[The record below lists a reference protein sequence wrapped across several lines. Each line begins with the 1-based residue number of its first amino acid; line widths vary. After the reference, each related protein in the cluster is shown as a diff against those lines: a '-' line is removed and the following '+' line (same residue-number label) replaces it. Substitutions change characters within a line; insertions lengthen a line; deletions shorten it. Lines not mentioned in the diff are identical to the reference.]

1 MALSPAFAR
10 KGHFSSD
17 STALRSSSQLSLD
30 GVSTHGGNA
39 PEEAETTLSV
49 SGMTCASC
57 VSGIERHLASLDGVS
72 SVKVDLMTAQAT
84 VCHTSQLVS
93 ADTLRAAIEEMGF
106 DASVLSSATRHD
118 QNSHAANSAALILGE
133 QPVESWFNVEGMTCG
148 SCVATITAL
157 LTGLPGVISADVQ
170 LLTAQA
176 MVKHRPRDIGIRE
189 IANVLSGAGYQ
200 TTPLNAG
207 SDANGALLTDPSA
220 MALQNLQKH
229 RRQAGIRFA
238 WSLLFSI
245 PMLIISMIIDMALPA
260 SNPTA
265 KLFHRKVFQRYSVS
279 VICTFFIATA
289 AQIVLGAYF
298 YKHAFKSL
306 FRAKTA
312 NMDVLIA
319 LGTTAAYVGS
329 IVSVTIQKGDGE
341 QFFET
346 AVFLMTFVLLGRW
359 LESIAKGR
367 TVSAVEAL
375 VKMQPDDALLVHVQP
390 DQAPAV
396 LESISTR
403 MIQLGDLLQVNNGMR
418 VPCDG
423 VITRGQ
429 TDIDESLLTGESAPV
444 VKSEGSPVT
453 GGTLNISQ
461 SIQMRATAI
470 NESSTLSR
478 IVRLVREAQS
488 SKPHIQEVADRV
500 ASRFVP
506 FVVLASLIV
515 LIAWIAAG
523 AAGRVKP
530 EWLDSKQAMGGF
542 TSSSSSSNDMSG
554 MDGDE
559 HGQEPMAY
567 GIFALLNAVSVL
579 VIACPCAL
587 GLAAPTAIMVG
598 TGMAARFGILVK
610 GGGATME
617 AASKID
623 VVAFDKTGTL
633 TMGKPAV
640 IDSYVDKSL
649 DAQSSGFSAW
659 LYACILDLESQS
671 SHPLADAICAYI
683 RQNYQTGAAGLPPQ
697 LLEHTEL
704 PGRGMRATVDIPAEF
719 VTALGWPATASSAQ
733 ILVGKDAWA
742 KDEGCVMSTPLELRS
757 KWSDNGYTPVAVA
770 LVPIAST
777 TPGSVVAAFALA
789 DKVRPEARD
798 VVSKLKQ
805 RGIDVWMI
813 SGDHPAA
820 ANAIARELGIDH
832 VMAGVLPEQKSEVVR
847 SLQQRGKSST
857 ADLLMLPTNNAENTA
872 VNSPDLSKRPA
883 TVLADI
889 SATPLGSRMTS
900 WLPRFGRFSA
910 STTKYHPYAKV
921 AMVGDGVNDAPALAQ
936 ADVGIAVGSGTAAA
950 METAPALLMRPS
962 LYSLLTFLDLSRTV
976 FRRVKLN
983 FVWASMYNLVC
994 IPIAAGILYPAV
1006 DRGLPPVIAG
1016 LLMIASSLTVMVSS
1030 LSLKLHRERK
1040 Y

>member
-1 MALSPAFAR
+1 MPPSPVLKPKNR
-10 KGHFSSD
+10 FSSD
-17 STALRSSSQLSLD
+17 NTALQTPSQISDAD
-30 GVSTHGGNA
+30 GNT
-39 PEEAETTLSV
+39 AEVTETILSV

-57 VSGIERHLASLDGVS
+57 VNGIERHVGSIDGVS

-84 VCHTSQLVS
+84 ICHVSQMVP
-93 ADTLRAAIEEMGF
+93 ADSVRTAIEEMGF
-106 DASVLSSATRHD
+106 EASVLSSTTRNGK
-118 QNSHAANSAALILGE
+118 NSSAANNAALITGE

-148 SCVATITAL
+148 SCVATLTDL
-157 LTGLPGVISADVQ
+157 LTVLPGVIAADVQ

-176 MVKHRPRDIGIRE
+176 MVKHRPRDIGVRE
-189 IANVLSGAGYQ
+189 IADVMSNAGYKA
-200 TTPLNAG
+200 TPLDMD
-207 SDANGALLTDPSA
+207 SDANGGAAADPSA
-220 MALQNLQKH
+220 MALKNLEKH
-229 RRQAGIRFA
+229 RKKAAIRFY

-245 PMLIISMIIDMALPA
+245 PMLIISMIIDMALPK

-265 KLFHRKVFQRYSVS
+265 QAFHRKVFKHYSVS
-279 VICTFFIATA
+279 VICIFFIATP
-289 AQIVLGAYF
+289 AQIILGAYF

-306 FRAKTA
+306 YRAKTA

-319 LGTTAAYVGS
+319 LGTTAAYIGS
-329 IVSVTIQKGDGE
+329 IISVTIQDGDGE

-359 LESIAKGR
+359 LEAIAKGR

-375 VKMQPDDALLVHVQP
+375 VKMQPEEALLVRVQP
-390 DQAPAV
+390 DQSAPI
-396 LESISTR
+396 LESINTR
-403 MIQLGDLLQVNNGMR
+403 QIQLGDLLQVNNGMR

-423 VITRGQ
+423 VVTRGQ
-429 TDIDESLLTGESAPV
+429 TDIDESLLTGESVPV
-444 VKSEGSPVT
+444 VKSEGSAVT

-470 NESSTLSR
+470 NEASTLSR
-478 IVRLVREAQS
+478 IVKLVREAQS

-506 FVVLASLIV
+506 LVILASVVV
-515 LIAWIAAG
+515 LIAWIGAG
-523 AAGRVKP
+523 AAGNIRR

-542 TSSSSSSNDMSG
+542 GNTSS
-554 MDGDE
+554 MDGE
-559 HGQEPMAY
+559 HGREPMAY
-567 GIFALLNAVSVL
+567 GIFSLLNAVSVL

-598 TGMAARFGILVK
+598 TGLAARFGILVK

-623 VVAFDKTGTL
+623 IVAFDKTGTL

-640 IDSYVDKSL
+640 VDSYVDESL
-649 DAQSSGFSAW
+649 DARSAGFSAW
-659 LYACILDLESQS
+659 LSASIAELESLS
-671 SHPLADAICAYI
+671 SHPLAAAICTHI
-683 RQNYQTGAAGLPPQ
+683 RENRQAEGAAAVPPQ

-704 PGRGMRATVDIPAEF
+704 PGRGMRATVQIPAEF
-719 VTALGWPATASSAQ
+719 VSALGWPEAANSARL
-733 ILVGKDAWA
+733 LVGKDSWV
-742 KDEGCVMSTPLELRS
+742 KDEGCIISTPLETRS
-757 KWSDNGYTPVAVA
+757 RWSDNGHTPVAVA
-770 LVPIAST
+770 LVPIAPAL
-777 TPGSVVAAFALA
+777 PGSVVAAFALA
-789 DKVRPEARD
+789 DQVRPEARD

-805 RGIDVWMI
+805 RKIEVWMI

-847 SLQQRGKSST
+847 LLQQRGKNST
-857 ADLLMLPTNNAENTA
+857 EELPPLVLASPANNTT
-872 VNSPDLSKRPA
+872 VGSPDLGKQP
-883 TVLADI
+883 TDLAGI
-889 SATPLGSRMTS
+889 SAEPLRSRLTR
-900 WLPRFGRFSA
+900 WIPRLGLSK
-910 STTKYHPYAKV
+910 TKRRPYAKV

-950 METAPALLMRPS
+950 METAPALLMRPT
-962 LYSLLTFLDLSRTV
+962 LYSLLTFFDLSRTV

-983 FVWASMYNLVC
+983 FVWASMYNVVC

-1016 LLMIASSLTVMVSS
+1016 LLMIASSLSVMVSS
-1030 LSLKLHRERK
+1030 LSLKLYREPK
-1040 Y
+1040 YEKVSKK

>member
-1 MALSPAFAR
+1 MPSSPVFNS
-10 KGHFSSD
+10 KGRFSSD
-17 STALRSSSQLSLD
+17 STALHTPSQISHD
-30 GVSTHGGNA
+30 GASMHGDNA
-39 PEEAETTLSV
+39 PEETETILSV

-57 VSGIERHLASLDGVS
+57 VNGIERHISSMDGVS
-72 SVKVDLMTAQAT
+72 SIKVDLMTAQAT
-84 VCHTSQLVS
+84 VCHVGQLVTV
-93 ADTLRAAIEEMGF
+93 DILRAAIEEMGF
-106 DASVLSSATRHD
+106 DASVLSSTIRHNK
-118 QNSHAANSAALILGE
+118 NSAAANSAALISGE

-157 LTGLPGVISADVQ
+157 LSELPGVVNADVQ

-176 MVKHRPRDIGIRE
+176 MVKHRPRDIGVRE
-189 IANVLSGAGYQ
+189 IADALSSARYQ
-200 TTPLNAG
+200 TTPLNTGSADGAFAG
-207 SDANGALLTDPSA
+207 DPSA
-220 MALQNLQKH
+220 VALQNLQKH
-229 RRQAGIRFA
+229 RRQAAIRFA

-245 PMLIISMIIDMALPA
+245 PMLIISMIIDMALPE

-265 KLFHRKVFQRYSVS
+265 KLFHRKVFQHYSVS
-279 VICTFFIATA
+279 IICIFFIATA
-289 AQIVLGAYF
+289 AQIILGAYF
-298 YKHAFKSL
+298 YNHAFKSL

-329 IVSVTIQKGDGE
+329 IVSVTLQKGDGE

-359 LESIAKGR
+359 LEAIAKGR

-375 VKMQPDDALLVHVQP
+375 VKMQPDEALLVRVQP
-390 DQAPAV
+390 DQAQPV
-396 LESISTR
+396 LEPINTR
-403 MIQLGDLLQVNNGMR
+403 QIQLGDLLQVNNGMR

-429 TDIDESLLTGESAPV
+429 TDIDESLLTGESVPV
-444 VKSEGSPVT
+444 VKSEGSAVT

-506 FVVLASLIV
+506 FVVLAALIV
-515 LIAWIAAG
+515 FIAWIAAG
-523 AAGRVKP
+523 AAGAVRRQ
-530 EWLDSKQAMGGF
+530 WLDSKQAMGGF
-542 TSSSSSSNDMSG
+542 GSSG
-554 MDGDE
+554 MDGNG

-567 GIFALLNAVSVL
+567 GIFALLNAISVL

-640 IDSYVDKSL
+640 VDSYMDESL
-649 DAQSSGFSAW
+649 DARATGFSAW
-659 LYACILDLESQS
+659 LNACVLELESLS
-671 SHPLADAICAYI
+671 SHPLAAAICAYI
-683 RQNYQTGAAGLPPQ
+683 REHRPADAAALPSQ
-697 LLEHTEL
+697 LLEHMEL
-704 PGRGMRATVDIPAEF
+704 PGRGMRATVQIPAEF
-719 VTALGWPATASSAQ
+719 VSALGWPATATSAR
-733 ILVGKDAWA
+733 ILVGKDAWV
-742 KDEGCVMSTPLELRS
+742 KDEGSAMSTPLEMRS
-757 KWSDNGYTPVAVA
+757 RWSDNGYTPVAVA
-770 LVPIAST
+770 LVPIVPALS
-777 TPGSVVAAFALA
+777 GSVIAAFALA
-789 DKVRPEARD
+789 DQVRPEARD
-798 VVSKLKQ
+798 VVGKLKQ
-805 RGIDVWMI
+805 RGIEVWMI

-847 SLQQRGKSST
+847 SLQQRGRSST
-857 ADLLMLPTNNAENTA
+857 SDLQLMSTSAAENTM
-872 VNSPDLSKRPA
+872 VNSPDFSKRPA
-883 TVLADI
+883 TLAEM
-889 SATPLGSRMTS
+889 SAEPLGSRLARWM
-900 WLPRFGRFSA
+900 PRFGRLSA
-910 STTKYHPYAKV
+910 SATKYHPYAKV

-983 FVWASMYNLVC
+983 FVWASVYNIVC

-1006 DRGLPPVIAG
+1006 NRGLPPVIAG
-1016 LLMIASSLTVMVSS
+1016 LLMIASSLTVMASS
-1030 LSLKLHRERK
+1030 LSLKLYRERK

>member
-1 MALSPAFAR
+1 MPSSPVFGR
-10 KGHFSSD
+10 KDRFSSD
-17 STALRSSSQLSLD
+17 STALHTSSHSSHD
-30 GVSTHGGNA
+30 GNSTHGDTV
-39 PEEAETTLSV
+39 PEETETILSV

-57 VSGIERHLASLDGVS
+57 VNGIERHVASLDGVS

-84 VCHTSQLVS
+84 ICHTGQLVT
-93 ADTLRAAIEEMGF
+93 ADILRAAIEEMGF
-106 DASVLSSATRHD
+106 DASVLSSATRRN
-118 QNSHAANSAALILGE
+118 QNSHATNSAALISGE
-133 QPVESWFNVEGMTCG
+133 QPVDSWFDVEGMTCG
-148 SCVATITAL
+148 SCVATLTAL
-157 LTGLPGVISADVQ
+157 LTELPGVISADVQ

-176 MVKHRPRDIGIRE
+176 MVKHRPRDIGVRE
-189 IANVLSGAGYQ
+189 IADALSSAGYQ
-200 TTPLNAG
+200 TTPLNTGPDAHGEFAG
-207 SDANGALLTDPSA
+207 NPSA

-229 RRQAGIRFA
+229 RKKAAIRFA

-245 PMLIISMIIDMALPA
+245 PMLVISMIIDMALPM

-265 KLFHRKVFQRYSVS
+265 IAFHRKVFQHYSVS
-279 VICTFFIATA
+279 VICIFFIATA
-289 AQIVLGAYF
+289 AQIILGAYF

-329 IVSVTIQKGDGE
+329 IISVTMQKGDGE

-359 LESIAKGR
+359 LEAIAKGR

-375 VKMQPDDALLVHVQP
+375 VKMQPDEALLVRVQP
-390 DQAPAV
+390 DQAPPI
-396 LESISTR
+396 LESINTR
-403 MIQLGDLLQVNNGMR
+403 EIQLGDLLQVNNGMR

-429 TDIDESLLTGESAPV
+429 TDIDESLLTGESVPV
-444 VKSEGSPVT
+444 VKSEGSAVT

-506 FVVLASLIV
+506 FVILASVVV

-523 AAGRVKP
+523 AAGRVRR
-530 EWLDSKQAMGGF
+530 EWLDSKGAMGGF
-542 TSSSSSSNDMSG
+542 SSGSG
-554 MDGDE
+554 MDGE
-559 HGQEPMAY
+559 GHGREPMAY

-640 IDSYVDKSL
+640 VDSYMDESL
-649 DAQSSGFSAW
+649 EVRSTGFSAW
-659 LYACILDLESQS
+659 LNASILELESQS
-671 SHPLADAICAYI
+671 SHPLAAAICTYI
-683 RQNYQTGAAGLPPQ
+683 REHRQADAAATLLPQ
-697 LLEHTEL
+697 LLEHKEM
-704 PGRGMRATVDIPAEF
+704 PGRGMQATVLIPTEF
-719 VTALGWPATASSAQ
+719 VSALGWPATASSAR
-733 ILVGKDAWA
+733 ILVGKDSWV
-742 KDEGCVMSTPLELRS
+742 KDEGCAMPTPLEMRS
-757 KWSDNGYTPVAVA
+757 RWSDSGYTPVAVA
-770 LVPIAST
+770 LVPIAPTLS
-777 TPGSVVAAFALA
+777 GNVVAAFALA
-789 DKVRPEARD
+789 DQVRPEARD

-805 RGIDVWMI
+805 RGIEVWMI

-857 ADLLMLPTNNAENTA
+857 SSLPLMVEGYADNTM
-872 VNSPDLSKRPA
+872 VNSPDLSKRPV
-883 TVLADI
+883 TLADI
-889 SATPLGSRMTS
+889 SAGPLGSRITR
-900 WLPRFGRFSA
+900 WIPRFARFSA
-910 STTKYHPYAKV
+910 SKTKYHPYAKV

-983 FVWASMYNLVC
+983 FVWASMYNIVC

-1016 LLMIASSLTVMVSS
+1016 LLMIASSLTVMISS
-1030 LSLKLHRERK
+1030 LSLKLYRERK

>member
-1 MALSPAFAR
+1 
-10 KGHFSSD
+10 
-17 STALRSSSQLSLD
+17 
-30 GVSTHGGNA
+30 
-39 PEEAETTLSV
+39 
-49 SGMTCASC
+49 
-57 VSGIERHLASLDGVS
+57 
-72 SVKVDLMTAQAT
+72 
-84 VCHTSQLVS
+84 
-93 ADTLRAAIEEMGF
+93 
-106 DASVLSSATRHD
+106 
-118 QNSHAANSAALILGE
+118 
-133 QPVESWFNVEGMTCG
+133 
-148 SCVATITAL
+148 
-157 LTGLPGVISADVQ
+157 
-170 LLTAQA
+170 
-176 MVKHRPRDIGIRE
+176 
-189 IANVLSGAGYQ
+189 
-200 TTPLNAG
+200 
-207 SDANGALLTDPSA
+207 
-220 MALQNLQKH
+220 
-229 RRQAGIRFA
+229 
-238 WSLLFSI
+238 
-245 PMLIISMIIDMALPA
+245 
-260 SNPTA
+260 
-265 KLFHRKVFQRYSVS
+265 
-279 VICTFFIATA
+279 
-289 AQIVLGAYF
+289 
-298 YKHAFKSL
+298 
-306 FRAKTA
+306 
-312 NMDVLIA
+312 
-319 LGTTAAYVGS
+319 
-329 IVSVTIQKGDGE
+329 
-341 QFFET
+341 
-346 AVFLMTFVLLGRW
+346 
-359 LESIAKGR
+359 
-367 TVSAVEAL
+367 
-375 VKMQPDDALLVHVQP
+375 
-390 DQAPAV
+390 
-396 LESISTR
+396 
-403 MIQLGDLLQVNNGMR
+403 
-418 VPCDG
+418 
-423 VITRGQ
+423 
-429 TDIDESLLTGESAPV
+429 
-444 VKSEGSPVT
+444 
-453 GGTLNISQ
+453 
-461 SIQMRATAI
+461 
-470 NESSTLSR
+470 
-478 IVRLVREAQS
+478 
-488 SKPHIQEVADRV
+488 
-500 ASRFVP
+500 
-506 FVVLASLIV
+506 
-515 LIAWIAAG
+515 
-523 AAGRVKP
+523 
-530 EWLDSKQAMGGF
+530 WLDSKQAMGGF
-542 TSSSSSSNDMSG
+542 TSSSSSNDMSG

-640 IDSYVDKSL
+640 IDSHVDKSL

-883 TVLADI
+883 T
-889 SATPLGSRMTS
+889 
-900 WLPRFGRFSA
+900 
-910 STTKYHPYAKV
+910 
-921 AMVGDGVNDAPALAQ
+921 
-936 ADVGIAVGSGTAAA
+936 
-950 METAPALLMRPS
+950 
-962 LYSLLTFLDLSRTV
+962 
-976 FRRVKLN
+976 
-983 FVWASMYNLVC
+983 
-994 IPIAAGILYPAV
+994 
-1006 DRGLPPVIAG
+1006 
-1016 LLMIASSLTVMVSS
+1016 
-1030 LSLKLHRERK
+1030 
-1040 Y
+1040 

>member
-1 MALSPAFAR
+1 
-10 KGHFSSD
+10 
-17 STALRSSSQLSLD
+17 
-30 GVSTHGGNA
+30 
-39 PEEAETTLSV
+39 
-49 SGMTCASC
+49 
-57 VSGIERHLASLDGVS
+57 
-72 SVKVDLMTAQAT
+72 
-84 VCHTSQLVS
+84 
-93 ADTLRAAIEEMGF
+93 
-106 DASVLSSATRHD
+106 
-118 QNSHAANSAALILGE
+118 
-133 QPVESWFNVEGMTCG
+133 
-148 SCVATITAL
+148 
-157 LTGLPGVISADVQ
+157 
-170 LLTAQA
+170 
-176 MVKHRPRDIGIRE
+176 
-189 IANVLSGAGYQ
+189 
-200 TTPLNAG
+200 
-207 SDANGALLTDPSA
+207 
-220 MALQNLQKH
+220 
-229 RRQAGIRFA
+229 
-238 WSLLFSI
+238 
-245 PMLIISMIIDMALPA
+245 
-260 SNPTA
+260 
-265 KLFHRKVFQRYSVS
+265 
-279 VICTFFIATA
+279 
-289 AQIVLGAYF
+289 
-298 YKHAFKSL
+298 
-306 FRAKTA
+306 AKTA

-523 AAGRVKP
+523 AAGRVKR

-542 TSSSSSSNDMSG
+542 TSSSSSNDMSG

-633 TMGKPAV
+633 TMGKPA
-640 IDSYVDKSL
+640 
-649 DAQSSGFSAW
+649 
-659 LYACILDLESQS
+659 
-671 SHPLADAICAYI
+671 
-683 RQNYQTGAAGLPPQ
+683 
-697 LLEHTEL
+697 
-704 PGRGMRATVDIPAEF
+704 
-719 VTALGWPATASSAQ
+719 
-733 ILVGKDAWA
+733 
-742 KDEGCVMSTPLELRS
+742 
-757 KWSDNGYTPVAVA
+757 
-770 LVPIAST
+770 
-777 TPGSVVAAFALA
+777 
-789 DKVRPEARD
+789 
-798 VVSKLKQ
+798 
-805 RGIDVWMI
+805 
-813 SGDHPAA
+813 
-820 ANAIARELGIDH
+820 
-832 VMAGVLPEQKSEVVR
+832 
-847 SLQQRGKSST
+847 
-857 ADLLMLPTNNAENTA
+857 
-872 VNSPDLSKRPA
+872 
-883 TVLADI
+883 
-889 SATPLGSRMTS
+889 
-900 WLPRFGRFSA
+900 
-910 STTKYHPYAKV
+910 
-921 AMVGDGVNDAPALAQ
+921 
-936 ADVGIAVGSGTAAA
+936 
-950 METAPALLMRPS
+950 
-962 LYSLLTFLDLSRTV
+962 
-976 FRRVKLN
+976 
-983 FVWASMYNLVC
+983 
-994 IPIAAGILYPAV
+994 
-1006 DRGLPPVIAG
+1006 
-1016 LLMIASSLTVMVSS
+1016 
-1030 LSLKLHRERK
+1030 
-1040 Y
+1040 

>member
-1 MALSPAFAR
+1 MASAPAFAR
-10 KGHFSSD
+10 KGHLSSD
-17 STALRSSSQLSLD
+17 STALRSPSQFSHD
-30 GVSTHGGNA
+30 GVSTHNGNT
-39 PEEAETTLSV
+39 PEETETTLSV

-57 VSGIERHLASLDGVS
+57 VSGIERHLATLDGVS

-84 VCHTSQLVS
+84 VCHIGKQVT
-93 ADTLRAAIEEMGF
+93 ADILRAAIEEMGF

-133 QPVESWFNVEGMTCG
+133 QPVDSWFNVEGMTCG

-157 LTGLPGVISADVQ
+157 LTGLSGVISADVQ

-176 MVKHRPRDIGIRE
+176 VVKHRPRDIGIRE
-189 IANVLSGAGYQ
+189 IADTVSSAGYQ
-200 TTPLNAG
+200 TTPLDMS
-207 SDANGALLTDPSA
+207 SDANGQLAADPSA

-229 RRQAGIRFA
+229 RRQAAIRFA

-245 PMLIISMIIDMALPA
+245 PMLVISMIIDMALPA

-265 KLFHRKVFQRYSVS
+265 KLFHRKVFQQYSVS
-279 VICTFFIATA
+279 VICIFFIATA
-289 AQIVLGAYF
+289 AQIILGAYF

-329 IVSVTIQKGDGE
+329 IISVTMQKGDGE

-375 VKMQPDDALLVHVQP
+375 VKMQPDDALLVRVQP
-390 DQAPAV
+390 DQTSPV

-403 MIQLGDLLQVNNGMR
+403 QIQLGDLLQVNNGMR

-523 AAGRVKP
+523 AAGRVRR

-542 TSSSSSSNDMSG
+542 GSSNDMSG
-554 MDGDE
+554 MDGE
-559 HGQEPMAY
+559 GHGREPMAY

-640 IDSYVDKSL
+640 VDSYVDESI

-659 LYACILDLESQS
+659 LYACILELESQS
-671 SHPLADAICAYI
+671 SHPLANAICVHV
-683 RQNYQTGAAGLPPQ
+683 RQSHQASSTDLPPQ
-697 LLEHTEL
+697 LLEHSEL
-704 PGRGMRATVDIPAEF
+704 PGRGMRATVEVPAEF
-719 VTALGWPATASSAQ
+719 AMALGWPTAASTAW
-733 ILVGKDAWA
+733 ILVGKDSWA
-742 KDEGCVMSTPLELRS
+742 KDEGCAMSTPLEMRS
-757 KWSDNGYTPVAVA
+757 RWAENGYTPVAVA
-770 LVPIAST
+770 LVPIAPKLT
-777 TPGSVVAAFALA
+777 GSVVAAFALA
-789 DKVRPEARD
+789 DKVRPEACD
-798 VVSKLKQ
+798 VVSRLKQ

-820 ANAIARELGIDH
+820 ANAIARELGIDY

-847 SLQQRGKSST
+847 SLQQRGKSSS
-857 ADLLMLPTNNAENTA
+857 ADLPPTTDRADNTM
-872 VNSPDLSKRPA
+872 VNSPDLGKRPA
-883 TVLADI
+883 TDFADI
-889 SATPLGSRMTS
+889 SAIPLGSRVTG
-900 WLPRFGRFSA
+900 WLPRFGRFSK
-910 STTKYHPYAKV
+910 STTKYHPFAKV

-983 FVWASMYNLVC
+983 FVWASMYNIVC

-1030 LSLKLHRERK
+1030 LSLKLYRERK

>member
-1 MALSPAFAR
+1 MPSSPAFAHNGR
-10 KGHFSSD
+10 FSSD
-17 STALRSSSQLSLD
+17 STALHTPSQISHD
-30 GVSTHGGNA
+30 GASIHGDTV
-39 PEEAETTLSV
+39 PEETETILSV

-57 VSGIERHLASLDGVS
+57 VNGIERHISSLGGVS

-84 VCHTSQLVS
+84 ICHAGQLVTT
-93 ADTLRAAIEEMGF
+93 DMLRAAIEEMGF
-106 DASVLSSATRHD
+106 DASVLSSATRRN
-118 QNSHAANSAALILGE
+118 QNSHAANSAALISGE
-133 QPVESWFNVEGMTCG
+133 QPVDSWFNVEGMTCG
-148 SCVATITAL
+148 SCVATLAAL
-157 LTGLPGVISADVQ
+157 LTELPGVISADVQ

-176 MVKHRPRDIGIRE
+176 MVKHRPRDIGVRE
-189 IANVLSGAGYQ
+189 IADALSSAGYL
-200 TTPLNAG
+200 TSPLNTG
-207 SDANGALLTDPSA
+207 PDANGEFAKDPSA

-229 RRQAGIRFA
+229 RKKAAVRFA

-245 PMLIISMIIDMALPA
+245 PMLIISMIIDMALPM

-265 KLFHRKVFQRYSVS
+265 QAFHRKVFQHYSVS
-279 VICTFFIATA
+279 VICIFFIATA
-289 AQIVLGAYF
+289 AQIILGAYF

-329 IVSVTIQKGDGE
+329 IISVTMQKGDGE

-359 LESIAKGR
+359 LEAIAKGR

-375 VKMQPDDALLVHVQP
+375 VKMQPDEALLVRVQP
-390 DQAPAV
+390 DQAAPI
-396 LESISTR
+396 LESINTR
-403 MIQLGDLLQVNNGMR
+403 QIQLGDLLQVNNGMR

-429 TDIDESLLTGESAPV
+429 TDIDESLLTGESVPV
-444 VKSEGSPVT
+444 VKSEGSAVT

-506 FVVLASLIV
+506 FVILASVVV

-523 AAGRVKP
+523 AAGRVKR
-530 EWLDSKQAMGGF
+530 EWLDSKQAMGGLGG
-542 TSSSSSSNDMSG
+542 SSG
-554 MDGDE
+554 MDGEE
-559 HGQEPMAY
+559 HGREPMAY

-633 TMGKPAV
+633 TMGKPV
-640 IDSYVDKSL
+640 VVDSYMDESL
-649 DAQSSGFSAW
+649 DARSTGFSAW
-659 LYACILDLESQS
+659 LNASIQELESQS
-671 SHPLADAICAYI
+671 SHPLAAAICTYI
-683 RQNYQTGAAGLPPQ
+683 REHRQSDTALPPQ
-697 LLEHTEL
+697 LLEHKEM
-704 PGRGMRATVDIPAEF
+704 PGRGMQATVLVPAEF
-719 VTALGWPATASSAQ
+719 VTALGWPATATSAR
-733 ILVGKDAWA
+733 ILVGKDSWV
-742 KDEGCVMSTPLELRS
+742 KDEGCAMPAPLEMRS
-757 KWSDNGYTPVAVA
+757 RWSDNGYTPVAVA
-770 LVPIAST
+770 LVPIAPTLS
-777 TPGSVVAAFALA
+777 GSVVAAFALA
-789 DKVRPEARD
+789 DQVRPEARD

-805 RGIDVWMI
+805 RGIEVWMI

-857 ADLLMLPTNNAENTA
+857 SDLQLMVLGHADNTM
-872 VNSPDLSKRPA
+872 VNSPDFGKRPA
-883 TVLADI
+883 TLADI
-889 SATPLGSRMTS
+889 SAEPLGSRMTR
-900 WLPRFGRFSA
+900 WIPRFGRSSA
-910 STTKYHPYAKV
+910 SKTKYHPYAKV

-983 FVWASMYNLVC
+983 FVWASMYNIVC

-1030 LSLKLHRERK
+1030 LSLKLYRERK